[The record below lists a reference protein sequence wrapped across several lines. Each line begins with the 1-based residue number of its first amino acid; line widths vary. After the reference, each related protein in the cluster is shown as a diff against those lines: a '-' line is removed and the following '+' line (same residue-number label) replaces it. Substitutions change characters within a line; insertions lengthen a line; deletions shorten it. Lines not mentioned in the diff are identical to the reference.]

1 MYEELY
7 AAWRREID
15 DTTLGGLPQD
25 FYVRIAEY
33 QRRINEDHSGLDM
46 KSVKVGLLEKE
57 AKNVQRMLN
66 ELLDMR
72 YRKIVKTITKLH
84 KVPVELLASEE
95 AKMCQSFVGFANAYQ
110 QFAKSLMEGQ
120 DAPITVTIVQSAP
133 TVSATIEEKPK
144 AETKPPVV
152 HVTHKR
158 LTLRF
163 NKAIPAIMGADMKS
177 YGPFAAEDVASL
189 PALNAQILIKQG
201 LAVLVDSA

>member
-1 MYEELY
+1 MYQELY

-15 DTTLGGLPQD
+15 DSTLGGLPQD

-33 QRRINEDHSGLDM
+33 QRRINEDRISLDK
-46 KSVKVGLLEKE
+46 KSVRVGLLEKE
-57 AKNVQRMLN
+57 AQNVQRMLG

-72 YRKIVKTITKLH
+72 YRKIVKTVTKLH
-84 KVPVELLASEE
+84 KVPVELLATEE
-95 AKMCQSFVGFANAYQ
+95 AKMCQSFIGFANAYQ
-110 QFAKSLMEGQ
+110 QFSKSLMEGQ
-120 DAPITVTIVQSAP
+120 EAPITVTIFQSSP
-133 TVSATIEEKPK
+133 TMSATIEEKNKSEIKTP
-144 AETKPPVV
+144 AV

-163 NKAIPAIMGADMKS
+163 NKAIPAMMGADMKS
-177 YGPFAAEDVASL
+177 YGPFVAEDVASL